1 MSQAHIDLIRR
12 GFEAFNRGDWDA
24 ALEFVAEDVV
34 WGAYLASMDGEKAIF
49 GHESLRRTWQAQR
62 DDLGGDDFRIE
73 ARDIQDLGAGSLL
86 VKLRVTGRG
95 TASGVPVRL
104 ESGLCVGTS
113 SRDSTTTPA
122 RPMRSKLPVCR
133 SSSEVFPLD
142 EKRLFAGI

>member
-34 WGAYLASMDGEKAIF
+34 WGAYLASMDGERAIL

-62 DDLGGDDFRIE
+62 DDLGGEDFRIE
-73 ARDIQDLGAGSLL
+73 ARDIRDLGAGSLI

-95 TASGVPVRL
+95 TQSGVPVRL
-104 ESGLCVGTS
+104 EYVQLWT
-113 SRDSTTTPA
+113 
-122 RPMRSKLPVCR
+122 MRGDVVVRLDNYA
-133 SSSEVFPLD
+133 SEAEAL
-142 EKRLFAGI
+142 EAAGVRE